1 MLRVI
6 ASLIHR
12 LLDFVVPRGCAGC
25 EAPVHERALWCAD
38 CSESVVTL
46 PNDLVQTVQGH
57 RLISVFAYGGPV
69 ANTIHRLKYKN
80 RPELALGLGRRLARE
95 VTLAKLPQD
104 SVIVPVP
111 ATAERIVER
120 GYNQAALLAS
130 AIARNTEFCC
140 RPTAL
145 KRIHSGQHQ
154 VGADKAQRAQ
164 LVAGAFVASARLI
177 KNANVIL
184 VDDVVTTGATSAAC
198 AEAIEAAGAQLVAI
212 VAVARV
218 L

>member
-1 MLRVI
+1 
-6 ASLIHR
+6 
-12 LLDFVVPRGCAGC
+12 
-25 EAPVHERALWCAD
+25 
-38 CSESVVTL
+38 
-46 PNDLVQTVQGH
+46 LVQTVQGH